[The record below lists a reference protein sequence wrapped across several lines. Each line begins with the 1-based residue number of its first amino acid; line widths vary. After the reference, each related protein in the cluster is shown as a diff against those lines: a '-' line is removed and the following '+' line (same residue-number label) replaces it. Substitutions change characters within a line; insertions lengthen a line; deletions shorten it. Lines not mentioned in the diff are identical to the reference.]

1 MTTLELNEVAEQRM
15 SDPSVVGRVVT
26 NLRSDG
32 QVEQREK
39 DGRKFG
45 ASWLDLGDFW
55 RCVVSDAATMKL
67 LVQVDMYENGTTR
80 TEVMEPCR
88 VAVCTEEGILCV
100 TRYK

>member
-1 MTTLELNEVAEQRM
+1 MTTLELNEIAEQRM
-15 SDPSVVGRVVT
+15 SDPAVAGRLVT
-26 NLRSDG
+26 NLRSSE
-32 QVEQREK
+32 QVEQREN

-67 LVQVDMYENGTTR
+67 LVQVDLHENGTAR
-80 TEVMEPCR
+80 VEVMEPCR
-88 VAVCTEEGILCV
+88 VTVSPEEGILCL